1 MDGAEVYLLL
11 LRKTMIPIV
20 GEAVP
25 IPFTAQI
32 ELDGW
37 NWSLVNENQAEMQ
50 SKYESAFDTRA
61 SEVASKDILKIA
73 DNENMPDYYKKMMIE
88 RKVKRAT
95 SEAGKAG
102 AADAEG
108 AGESGKGKKKK
119 ESELKFSFSKSTDAA
134 TTQMLNSMKEGEVHP
149 RAVLTLFH
157 RAVNNPVTLAI
168 TFKNVRLIDY
178 KLKVDVSDTMAA
190 VKEDW
195 EAEFEQVDYAYQ
207 SRPSASGPTL
217 TTGQV
222 RIFKMLS
229 KGLF

>member
-11 LRKTMIPIV
+11 LRKTMIPII

-25 IPFTAQI
+25 IPFNGQI

-37 NWSLVNENQAEMQ
+37 EWELVNENQADQQE
-50 SKYESAFDTRA
+50 KYEAAFDDRKTK
-61 SEVASKDILKIA
+61 VDGGDILKIA
-73 DNENMPDYYKKMMIE
+73 DSDSPDYLKKMMIE
-88 RKVKRAT
+88 RKVKKAT
-95 SEAGKAG
+95 DEANAKSDAGSEDG
-102 AADAEG
+102 
-108 AGESGKGKKKK
+108 GKKKK
-119 ESELKFSFSKSTDAA
+119 HLLKFTFSKATDAA

-178 KLKVDVSDTMAA
+178 KLKVDVSETMAA
-190 VKEDW
+190 IKEDW
-195 EAEFEQVDYAYQ
+195 EAEYEQVDYAYQ

-229 KGLF
+229 KLL